1 MGFFARLRNGIRRLV
16 LRAAARGAAAVR
28 RGITQWRAPVQPIEV
43 QWYLSDIPR
52 LMRELDTG
60 LLRSASML
68 AEAFKIDGRTQGLL
82 TTRAHG
88 LFSLPSGC
96 TSGPEK
102 KHTPLAKWFDKDF
115 SRAFPRDERVAF
127 VLDRITIGIALAEI
141 TETPDGKLQ
150 VVRLP
155 PEHLII
161 TPGTSEVRYLGELV
175 EPGNG
180 RWILW
185 RSTVIAPW
193 RNGIWAALA
202 RAFIAK
208 DHAYFLRES
217 YSNTLANPARV
228 AEAPP
233 GSSNEDFEK
242 WFEEVGGWGPNTV
255 LATRDGYTV
264 KIVESNGQGYQV
276 FRATM
281 QDCNEDAT
289 FAIAGQT
296 VTAEGTTGFANG
308 EIFSKIRS
316 DLIDG
321 DGAGFCEVVN
331 DQFVPWWQQA
341 EALTR
346 EEIRESL
353 CYHIDTE
360 DPQRKAARIKLLKE
374 GAEAA
379 VSLRNAGYKT
389 EVIEGELGLQL
400 ADVKQASGASFFGY
414 ELDAGI
420 CTLDEARASKGL
432 PPMSDGSGNQLLR
445 YLPQAADTPAPETAK
460 PRLIEG
466 ERSSHAAD

>member
-1 MGFFARLRNGIRRLV
+1 M
-16 LRAAARGAAAVR
+16 RAAAKGISVAR
-28 RGITQWRAPVQPIEV
+28 RGLTQWRAPVQPVEA

-82 TTRAHG
+82 TTRADG

-96 TSGPEK
+96 TSGPQK
-102 KHTPLAKWFDKDF
+102 TLTPLAAWFNKEF
-115 SRAFPRDERVAF
+115 GRVFPRAERVAF
-127 VLDRITIGIALAEI
+127 VLDRISLGIALAEI
-141 TETPDGKLQ
+141 TEAPDGKLQ
-150 VVRLP
+150 IVRLP
-155 PEHLII
+155 PEHLLI

-233 GSSNEDFEK
+233 GSSDEDFEK

-255 LATRDGYTV
+255 LATRDGYQV

-296 VTAEGTTGFANG
+296 VTAEGTTGFSNG

-321 DGAGFCEVVN
+321 DGTGFCEVIN
-331 DQFVPWWQQA
+331 DQFVPWWQQK
-341 EALTR
+341 EAMTR
-346 EEIRESL
+346 EEMLEALEYR
-353 CYHIDTE
+353 IDTE
-360 DPQRKAARIKLLKE
+360 DPQRKASRLKLLKD

-379 VSLRNAGYKT
+379 ISLRNAGYKT
-389 EVIEGELGLQL
+389 DALERDLGLQL

-420 CTLDEARASKGL
+420 CTLDEVRASKGL
-432 PPMSDGSGNQLLR
+432 PPMPDGSGGQLLR
-445 YLPQAADTPAPETAK
+445 YMPQAKDAQEATPAK
-460 PRLIEG
+460 PKPLLNAPSG
-466 ERSSHAAD
+466 GSSTGA

>member
-1 MGFFARLRNGIRRLV
+1 M
-16 LRAAARGAAAVR
+16 RAAAKGMSVAR
-28 RGITQWRAPVQPIEV
+28 RGLTQWRAPVQPVEV

-82 TTRAHG
+82 TTRADG

-102 KHTPLAKWFDKDF
+102 RLTPLAAWFNKDF
-115 SRAFPRDERVAF
+115 GRVFPRAERVAF
-127 VLDRITIGIALAEI
+127 VLDRINVGIALAEI
-141 TETPDGKLQ
+141 TETADGKLQ
-150 VVRLP
+150 IVRLP
-155 PEHLII
+155 PEHLIV

-233 GSSNEDFEK
+233 GSSDEDFEK

-255 LATRDGYTV
+255 LATRDGYQV

-296 VTAEGTTGFANG
+296 VTAEGTTGFSNG

-321 DGAGFCEVVN
+321 DGTGFCEVLN
-331 DQFVPWWQQA
+331 DQFVPWWQQK

-346 EEIRESL
+346 EEMREAL
-353 CYHIDTE
+353 EYRIDTE
-360 DPQRKAARIKLLKE
+360 DPQRKASRLKLLKD

-379 VSLRNAGYKT
+379 IALRNAGYKT
-389 EVIEGELGLQL
+389 DALERDLGLQL

-420 CTLDEARASKGL
+420 CTLDEVRASKGL
-432 PPMSDGSGNQLLR
+432 PPMADGSGGQLLR
-445 YLPQAADTPAPETAK
+445 YMPQAKDAPEEPGGK
-460 PRLIEG
+460 PKLLLNAPSG
-466 ERSSHAAD
+466 GSSTGA